1 MAAKKGVGQRKGKK
15 KEPKTR
21 RLRLHDV
28 LLSPDCILKKV
39 FRKDGPPLGVE
50 FDTLPSYAFQLCN
63 KGRRGSK
70 CSHRLCQDKQR
81 ALKVNKA
88 CRNSD
93 HACDESQTALK
104 KRKVSKPTML
114 DYQVSSVKSA
124 PVKKHG
130 IGKGLMTVWRAINPD
145 GGDTPTGV
153 NFNERESTAVFSRA
167 TSAPQKPLVQE
178 KKSRKRQPVMRKVG
192 KGTKVQD
199 KRKPPISRRKVQ
211 SHNTQMQMPPYRE
224 KCELAFDRVIC
235 QEDLEQFAKLIDDE
249 ELELQE
255 LRAGPSPLTCSVHF
269 ATSGLH
275 GCSLCK
281 DLLSK
286 FPPNSVVMKLPFY
299 MQPWGSSP
307 ELVKKLF
314 KVFHFIYSYAV
325 LLNIRSFTLDEFAQT
340 FHDKESMLLGQI
352 HLSLLKLLVSD
363 VEMELSRGVF
373 PPVSNNGK
381 FIELLHSVENQ
392 HNVVEFWKKSLN
404 PLTWTEILRQVF
416 IAAGFGSK
424 SVTARKESLCK
435 EATIMAKYGLSPATL
450 KGELYS
456 ILSEQG
462 NKGMKVSS
470 LANSPQIV
478 DLNLAATSDELELL
492 ISSALSSDIT
502 LFEKI
507 SCDAYRLRIHPVM
520 EEAETFD
527 LDSEDFGSVDNDS
540 KDNDIYSSDDDSE
553 CSSDHRILDQGS
565 CHEKGNKTL
574 TVYTEID
581 ESHPGEVWLLG
592 LVEGEYSDLSIDE
605 KLNALVALVDLL
617 GAGSSIRM
625 EDRIPPSVESVPS
638 INHYGSGAKIK
649 RSSGKQHSWPSSFGG
664 YIGQMLA
671 TKDTTS
677 GLHTVDSSAFL
688 LKFGGNAKS
697 CSQRKYANEMEAE
710 DDLHP
715 MQSVFLGSDR
725 RYNRYWLFLG
735 PCNALDPG
743 HKRIYF
749 ESSDDG
755 HWEVIDTEEA
765 LCTLLSALDC
775 RGAREAYLLASL
787 KGRETF
793 MRQSIQSDQS
803 DLNVSR
809 DDSSSAVSELD
820 NNISLTEMNNDFSV
834 SSGSIL
840 LKTGNN
846 EQRMQKWSCLQA
858 FDAWIWNSFYSDLN
872 AVKYSKRSYLDSLTR
887 CECCHDLY
895 WRDEKH
901 CKTCHTTFELD
912 FDLEERYAIH
922 VATCKLDGEGDM
934 FPNHK
939 VLSSQL
945 QSLKAAIHA
954 IESVMPEGALV
965 GAWIKSAHKLWIK
978 RLRRTSTLA
987 EYMQVL
993 ADFVGAINE
1002 EWCQSDE
1009 DQGPNSVLGEIIAS
1023 FKTMPQTSSAVAV
1036 WLVKVDALIA
1046 PFLKRVGTEKKQE
1059 TVARSR
1065 GKHASNL

>member
-15 KEPKTR
+15 KEPKTH

-50 FDTLPSYAFQLCN
+50 FDTLPAYAFQLCK
-63 KGRRGSK
+63 KGRHGSK

-93 HACDESQTALK
+93 HACDESQRAVK
-104 KRKVSKPTML
+104 KRKVSKPTLL
-114 DYQVSSVKSA
+114 DYQVTSVKSA

-145 GGDTPTGV
+145 GGDIPTGV
-153 NFNERESTAVFSRA
+153 NFNERESTVVFRMT

-192 KGTKVQD
+192 KGIEVKD

-211 SHNTQMQMPPYRE
+211 SHNTQMQPYRE

-255 LRAGPSPLTCSVHF
+255 LRAGPSPLTCSAHF

-281 DLLSK
+281 DLLAK

-314 KVFHFIYSYAV
+314 KVCEEKSFFLFFFSASVMHETSYTSYVVPKNSFDSSKPYFTKCSSWLACLLQVFHFIYSYAV
-325 LLNIRSFTLDEFAQT
+325 LLNIRSFTLEEFAQT

-363 VEMELSRGVF
+363 VETELSRGVF

-424 SVTARKESLCK
+424 NVTARKESLSK
-435 EATIMAKYGLSPATL
+435 EATIMVKYGLSPATL
-450 KGELYS
+450 KGELFS

-462 NKGMKVSS
+462 NKGIKVSD

-507 SCDAYRLRIHPVM
+507 SCGAYRLRIHPVM

-617 GAGSSIRM
+617 SAGSSIRM

-638 INHYGSGAKIK
+638 INNYGSGAKIK
-649 RSSGKQHSWPSSFGG
+649 RSSGRQHSWPSSFGG

-677 GLHTVDSSAFL
+677 GLHPVDSSAFM

-697 CSQRKYANEMEAE
+697 CSRRKYANETEAE

-715 MQSVFLGSDR
+715 MQS
-725 RYNRYWLFLG
+725 
-735 PCNALDPG
+735 
-743 HKRIYF
+743 
-749 ESSDDG
+749 
-755 HWEVIDTEEA
+755 A

-787 KGRETF
+787 KGCEAF

-803 DLNVSR
+803 DLNISR

-840 LKTGNN
+840 LKTGNK

-945 QSLKAAIHA
+945 QALKAAIHV

-1002 EWCQSDE
+1002 EWCQSEE

-1059 TVARSR
+1059 TVKRSR
-1065 GKHASNL
+1065 GK

>member
-1 MAAKKGVGQRKGKK
+1 MAAKKGVGKRKVKK
-15 KEPKTR
+15 KEPKSH

-50 FDTLPSYAFQLCN
+50 FDSLPSHAFEFCK

-70 CSHRLCQDKQR
+70 CSHRHCQDEQR
-81 ALKVNKA
+81 ALKVTNA
-88 CRNSD
+88 SRRSA
-93 HACDESQTALK
+93 HAFDETQRALK
-104 KRKVSKPTML
+104 KRKVSKPTLL
-114 DYQVSSVKSA
+114 DYPVCSMESV

-145 GGDTPTGV
+145 GGDFPTGV
-153 NFNERESTAVFSRA
+153 NYDERESTAVFRMA
-167 TSAPQKPLVQE
+167 TSAPRKPLVQD
-178 KKSRKRQPVMRKVG
+178 KKPRKRQPVMRKLG
-192 KGTKVQD
+192 TGTKVPD
-199 KRKPPISRRKVQ
+199 KKKTPINRRKVE
-211 SHNTQMQMPPYRE
+211 SHNTRQMKPHKE
-224 KCELAFDRVIC
+224 KCELALDRVVC

-255 LRAGPSPLTCSVHF
+255 LRAGPNPVTCSAHF
-269 ATSGLH
+269 ATNGLH

-281 DLLSK
+281 DLLAK
-286 FPPNSVVMKLPFY
+286 FPPDSVVMKLPLY
-299 MQPWGSSP
+299 LQLWGSSP

-325 LLNIRSFTLDEFAQT
+325 LFNIHSFTLDEFAQS
-340 FHDKESMLLGQI
+340 FHDKDSMLLGQI
-352 HLSLLKLLVSD
+352 HLTLLELLLSD
-363 VEMELSRGVF
+363 VDTELSRGFF

-381 FIELLHSVENQ
+381 FVELLHSVENQ
-392 HNVVEFWKKSLN
+392 QNVVEFWKKSLN
-404 PLTWTEILRQVF
+404 PLTWAEVLRQVF
-416 IAAGFGSK
+416 LSAGFGSK
-424 SVTARKESLCK
+424 NVTPRKESLSK
-435 EATIMAKYGLSPATL
+435 EVTIMVKYGLSPATL
-450 KGELYS
+450 KGELFS
-456 ILSEQG
+456 ILTEQG
-462 NKGMKVSS
+462 NSGMKVSD

-478 DLNLAATSDELELL
+478 DLNLAASTEELESL

-507 SCDAYRLRIHPVM
+507 SCAAYRLRIHPVM

-553 CSSDHRILDQGS
+553 CGSDRRRLDQEGG
-565 CHEKGNKTL
+565 CQKKGNGAL

-592 LVEGEYSDLSIDE
+592 LVEGEYSDLSIAE

-617 GAGSSIRM
+617 SAGSSIRM
-625 EDRIPPSVESVPS
+625 EDRRSPSMESVHTL
-638 INHYGSGAKIK
+638 NHYGSGAKIK
-649 RSSGKQHSWPSSFGG
+649 RSAGRNHSWPSSFGG

-671 TKDTTS
+671 TKDTIS
-677 GLHTVDSSAFL
+677 GLHPVDSSAFM
-688 LKFGGNAKS
+688 LKFCGNAKS
-697 CSQRKYANEMEAE
+697 CSQRKYANETDAE
-710 DDLHP
+710 VDLHP
-715 MQSVFLGSDR
+715 MQSIFLGSDR

-735 PCNALDPG
+735 PCNGLDPG

-749 ESSDDG
+749 ESSEDG

-765 LCTLLSALDC
+765 LGNLLSALDC

-787 KGRETF
+787 KRREMF
-793 MRQSIQSDQS
+793 LCQSIQSDQS
-803 DLNVSR
+803 EVNISR

-820 NNISLTEMNNDFSV
+820 NICLSEMNNDFSV
-834 SSGSIL
+834 SSSSKL
-840 LKTGNN
+840 LKTGNK
-846 EQRMQKWSCLQA
+846 EEKMQKWSRLQA
-858 FDAWIWNSFYSDLN
+858 FDAWIWNSFYSELN

-922 VATCKLDGEGDM
+922 VATCKADGEADM

-945 QSLKAAIHA
+945 QALKAAIHA

-987 EYMQVL
+987 EFLQVL

-1002 EWCQSDE
+1002 DWCQSDD
-1009 DQGPNSVLGEIIAS
+1009 DQGFNSVLGEIISS
-1023 FKTMPQTSSAVAV
+1023 FKTMSQTSSAVAV
-1036 WLVKVDALIA
+1036 WLVKMDALIA
-1046 PFLKRVGTEKKQE
+1046 PFLKRE
-1059 TVARSR
+1059 TVTRFR